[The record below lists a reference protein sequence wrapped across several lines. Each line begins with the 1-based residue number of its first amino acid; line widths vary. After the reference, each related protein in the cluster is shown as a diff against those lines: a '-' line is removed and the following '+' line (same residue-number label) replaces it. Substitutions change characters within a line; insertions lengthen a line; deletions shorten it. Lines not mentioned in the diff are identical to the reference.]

1 MNKDLTK
8 RADDPDEI
16 KSILLFAMTQEK
28 QFTMWQRD
36 ENRDLLFSIPSKLI
50 SIEVDGSLRFELF
63 GSDVKHLTGKEIF
76 FAVDDSTAVF
86 KTNHLAIQGNVIV
99 VKLPQEARYRDRRKH
114 PRRYYRP
121 KDHKDLEAI
130 FELLAKTPEQSH
142 LTIKSK
148 IIDISSGGACFL
160 VSKETLAKIN
170 TNNLF
175 SLKSLC
181 DVKLASSKAKIMNAR
196 EYTKGGIK
204 NKDMYAIGIMFF

>member
-130 FELLAKTPEQSH
+130 L
-142 LTIKSK
+142 
-148 IIDISSGGACFL
+148 
-160 VSKETLAKIN
+160 N
-170 TNNLF
+170 
-175 SLKSLC
+175 SLKKHPSNLILRSNLKLLISLA
-181 DVKLASSKAKIMNAR
+181 VELV
-196 EYTKGGIK
+196 
-204 NKDMYAIGIMFF
+204 F